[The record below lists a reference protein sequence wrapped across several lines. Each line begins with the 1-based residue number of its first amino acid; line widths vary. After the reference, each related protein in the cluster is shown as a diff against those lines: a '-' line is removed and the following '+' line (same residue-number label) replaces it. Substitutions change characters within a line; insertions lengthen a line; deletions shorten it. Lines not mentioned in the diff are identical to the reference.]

1 MEGSYSIVPGRTEGQ
16 VESLRVEVTRSGSVR
31 VSGTVLISG
40 RKKKI
45 SVNLAPEV
53 ASKLTGDMAAAV
65 EPAAKVRLP
74 AKGKS
79 NRNNQAKG

>member
-31 VSGTVLISG
+31 VRTVLISG